1 MRVLGVSCRLQGGSP
16 VLYGIVLEGSRTS
29 PRVVRAFPHQA
40 SQQDDLPLQL
50 WKISDDLQS
59 VLREL
64 HPEAAV
70 IRIPD
75 WAPRERKE
83 TIRKRAL
90 VEGVLLA
97 TARPVT
103 KEVESLTGRE
113 VGARCGTTKADAE
126 SRAAGL
132 AGEEFKEAA
141 AAALAALPE

>member
-1 MRVLGVSCRLQGGSP
+1 MRVLGVSCRLQGGRP
-16 VLYGIVLEGSRTS
+16 VLYGVVLEGTRTS
-29 PRVVRAFPHQA
+29 PQVLRAFPHQS

-50 WKISDDLQS
+50 WKIADDLQS
-59 VLREL
+59 VLKEL
-64 HPEAAV
+64 HPEAGI

-75 WAPRERKE
+75 WTPREAKK

-97 TARPVT
+97 TVRPVI
-103 KEVESLTGRE
+103 KQVESLTGRE
-113 VGARCGTTKADAE
+113 VGARCGTSKASVE